1 MHYQTPSDWRANL
14 LGMDLTP
21 ETFEKVTFDEKRG
34 GYNVDQVERFLEETG
49 TEFAQMLARF
59 NHTTQLA
66 AAAEE
71 RAAAAEARL
80 AQADTVLAEA
90 TERVQRAERA
100 ARTAQQQAAEAQ
112 ATATDAVA
120 RDAASSSLARAN
132 EDQEVEQAAKTL
144 LMAHRTAEATVNE
157 ARGQAQSLLE
167 DSSAKA
173 ERQQAESTAQAEE
186 MVRAARVKAEE
197 EYASRRAEMIAE
209 VSALESRR
217 AQLEDVMTQLE
228 ARLDGYRSEL
238 SRTAEELSSL
248 ATDPAKLGQRPGLSI
263 PADEVLTA
271 GQSSVVTPTENEGLL
286 ESDPL
291 SGAEPTAV
299 DTAAEQYLEGAEDE
313 ATDSGPADFTTGY
326 SGTPDSGTPDSSPS
340 QGGAQPFAESSAS
353 DEYVDLTAGS
363 DTSTSGDGAAD
374 TWGPGS
380 WSRVESDL
388 PPQTDD
394 SMRSS
399 DSISTTAATSTVGAV
414 PMQASVSL
422 LDAETKLTDTPQDE
436 RIPEVSLAWESEE
449 ELTDSR
455 PTKAVDAVG
464 GADQPKDR
472 FMQELDD
479 AVNDTGVA
487 GPETAGDEAMTAF
500 FEGNSDSKARRFGWR
515 R

>member
-1 MHYQTPSDWRANL
+1 
-14 LGMDLTP
+14 MDLTP

-34 GYNVDQVERFLEETG
+34 GYNVDQVEAFLEETG

-59 NHTTQLA
+59 THTTQLA

-71 RAAAAEARL
+71 RAAMAEGRL
-80 AQADTVLAEA
+80 AQADAVLAEA

-100 ARTAQQQAAEAQ
+100 ARAAQQQAAEAQ
-112 ATATDAVA
+112 AAAADAVA
-120 RDAASSSLARAN
+120 RDAASSSVARAN

-167 DSSAKA
+167 DASAKA
-173 ERQQAESTAQAEE
+173 DRLQADSVAEAEE
-186 MVRAARVKAEE
+186 LVRAARVKAEE

-209 VSALESRR
+209 VGSLESRR
-217 AQLEDVMTQLE
+217 AQLEDVMAQLE

-248 ATDPAKLGQRPGLSI
+248 ASDPERLGQRPGLSI
-263 PADEVLTA
+263 PADEVLSAQQTLA
-271 GQSSVVTPTENEGLL
+271 SALDASEGFL

-291 SGAEPTAV
+291 SGSEPTAV
-299 DTAAEQYLEGAEDE
+299 DAAAEQYLDGAED
-313 ATDSGPADFTTGY
+313 ATLERSPSD
-326 SGTPDSGTPDSSPS
+326 SGTPDSGTPDSGISDS
-340 QGGAQPFAESSAS
+340 LTTQGGAQPFAGSSAGDEYLDLTESADSSAS
-353 DEYVDLTAGS
+353 ADPSS
-363 DTSTSGDGAAD
+363 DS
-374 TWGPGS
+374 WGPGS
-380 WSRVESDL
+380 WSRLESEL
-388 PPQTDD
+388 PSGPED
-394 SMRSS
+394 SLSAS
-399 DSISTTAATSTVGAV
+399 GSITTTAATSSVATV
-414 PMQASVSL
+414 PPLTSVSL
-422 LDAETKLTDTPQDE
+422 LDAETEVTDTPQAE
-436 RIPEVSLAWESEE
+436 QIPEVSLAWEAEE

-455 PTKAVDAVG
+455 PTQAVDT
-464 GADQPKDR
+464 ADQPKDR

-479 AVNDTGVA
+479 AVNDTGAA

>member
-1 MHYQTPSDWRANL
+1 
-14 LGMDLTP
+14 MDLTP
-21 ETFEKVTFDEKRG
+21 EKFEKVTFDEKRG
-34 GYNVDQVERFLEETG
+34 GYNVDQVEAFLEETG

-80 AQADTVLAEA
+80 AQADAVLAEA

-100 ARTAQQQAAEAQ
+100 TRAAQQQAVDAQSAAAE
-112 ATATDAVA
+112 AVA
-120 RDAASSSLARAN
+120 RDAASTSVARAN

-167 DSSAKA
+167 DATAKA
-173 ERQQAESTAQAEE
+173 ERQLSESTAEAEQL
-186 MVRAARVKAEE
+186 VRAARVKAEE

-209 VSALESRR
+209 VSVLESRR

-248 ATDPAKLGQRPGLSI
+248 ASDPAKLGQRPGLSI
-263 PADEVLTA
+263 PADEVLSA
-271 GQSSVVTPTENEGLL
+271 ENRSASAQAESEGLL
-286 ESDPL
+286 DPDPL
-291 SGAEPTAV
+291 SGSEPTAV
-299 DTAAEQYLEGAEDE
+299 DAAAEQYLGGSED
-313 ATDSGPADFTTGY
+313 ATVDRNPA
-326 SGTPDSGTPDSSPS
+326 DSGTPDAGSLESPTS
-340 QGGAQPFAESSAS
+340 PIAPGSGGAQPFADSTAS
-353 DEYVDLTAGS
+353 DEYVDLTQRPEGS
-363 DTSTSGDGAAD
+363 STEDSDDGS
-374 TWGPGS
+374 WGPGS
-380 WSRVESDL
+380 WSRLESGM
-388 PPQTDD
+388 QAENED
-394 SMRSS
+394 SPRAGG
-399 DSISTTAATSTVGAV
+399 SIATTAATSSVGTVPIEA
-414 PMQASVSL
+414 A
-422 LDAETKLTDTPQDE
+422 DTAHAEPQ
-436 RIPEVSLAWESEE
+436 PLVSLAWEAEV

-455 PTKAVDAVG
+455 PTQAVDAV
-464 GADQPKDR
+464 DQPKDR
-472 FMQELDD
+472 YMQELDD

-487 GPETAGDEAMTAF
+487 SSETAGDEAMTAF

>member
-1 MHYQTPSDWRANL
+1 
-14 LGMDLTP
+14 MDLTP
-21 ETFEKVTFDEKRG
+21 ETFEKVTFEEKRG

-59 NHTTQLA
+59 NHTSQLA

-100 ARTAQQQAAEAQ
+100 ARAAQQQAAEAQ

-120 RDAASSSLARAN
+120 RDAASSSMARAN
-132 EDQEVEQAAKTL
+132 EEQEVEQAAKTL

-238 SRTAEELSSL
+238 ARTAEELSSL

-271 GQSSVVTPTENEGLL
+271 GQGSVATSTGNEGLL

-299 DTAAEQYLEGAEDE
+299 DAAAEQYLEGAEDE
-313 ATDSGPADFTTGY
+313 ASDSGSADFTTGDAGTPD
-326 SGTPDSGTPDSSPS
+326 SGTPDSGIPDSSPS

-353 DEYVDLTAGS
+353 DEYLDLTAGS
-363 DTSTSGDGAAD
+363 ESSTSGDGAAD

-394 SMRSS
+394 SMRAS

-455 PTKAVDAVG
+455 PTQAVDAVA

-487 GPETAGDEAMTAF
+487 GTETAGDEAMTAF

>member
-1 MHYQTPSDWRANL
+1 
-14 LGMDLTP
+14 MDLTP

-80 AQADTVLAEA
+80 AQADSVLAEA

-100 ARTAQQQAAEAQ
+100 ARAAQQQAAEAQ

-120 RDAASSSLARAN
+120 RDAASSSLARSN

-167 DSSAKA
+167 DASSKA
-173 ERQQAESTAQAEE
+173 ERQHAESTAQAEE
-186 MVRAARVKAEE
+186 LVRAARVKAEE

-238 SRTAEELSSL
+238 ARTAEELSSL
-248 ATDPAKLGQRPGLSI
+248 VTDPAKLGQRPGLSI

-271 GQSSVVTPTENEGLL
+271 AQSSGATPAETEGLL
-286 ESDPL
+286 EADPL

-299 DTAAEQYLEGAEDE
+299 DTAAEQYLEDAEE
-313 ATDSGPADFTTGY
+313 EVFDSGPATLITGDA
-326 SGTPDSGTPDSSPS
+326 GTPDSGTPDSSQS
-340 QGGAQPFAESSAS
+340 QGGAQPFADSSAS

-388 PPQTDD
+388 PSQTDD

-414 PMQASVSL
+414 PLQASVSL
-422 LDAETKLTDTPQDE
+422 LDAETKLTDTPLAEQ
-436 RIPEVSLAWESEE
+436 IPEVSLAWQSEE

-455 PTKAVDAVG
+455 PTQAVDAVG

-487 GPETAGDEAMTAF
+487 GTESAGDEAMTAF

>member
-1 MHYQTPSDWRANL
+1 
-14 LGMDLTP
+14 MDLTP
-21 ETFEKVTFDEKRG
+21 ETFEKVTFEEKRG

-100 ARTAQQQAAEAQ
+100 VRAAQQQAAEAQ

-271 GQSSVVTPTENEGLL
+271 AESAAGNPSEPEGLL

-299 DTAAEQYLEGAEDE
+299 DAAAEQYLVGAEDE
-313 ATDSGPADFTTGY
+313 ASDSGPADFTTGDAGTPD

-353 DEYVDLTAGS
+353 DEYLDLTAGS
-363 DTSTSGDGAAD
+363 DASTSGDGGAD

-388 PPQTDD
+388 PPQIDD

-414 PMQASVSL
+414 PMHASVSL

-455 PTKAVDAVG
+455 PTQAVDAVG
-464 GADQPKDR
+464 GPDQPKDR